1 MGYFGSL
8 LTAAVTPFDQDLTVN
23 HFEFRKLLRALVENG
38 SDGVVVSGT
47 TGESPTLSR
56 EEKLCLFEVALEEVG
71 DQAKVIAG
79 TCNYNTKE
87 SALLS
92 KEAESLGVHGILA
105 VAPYYNKP
113 PQEGLYQHFRAIA
126 EAVNIPVMLYNI
138 PSRTGVNIEPET
150 IARLSEIPNIVALK
164 EAGGSTDQISR
175 IKALV
180 PPDFYLYSGDD
191 IMTLPLLALGGVG
204 VVSVASHLVGKE
216 IKKMIQLFD
225 EGKTK
230 EALKVHLELYPL
242 FKALFIS
249 TNPIPVKA
257 ALNLAGWRVGG
268 VRPPLSSLEQE
279 KEEKLKSVLEKF
291 HLI

>member
-1 MGYFGSL
+1 M
-8 LTAAVTPFDQDLTVN
+8 
-23 HFEFRKLLRALVENG
+23 
-38 SDGVVVSGT
+38 
-47 TGESPTLSR
+47 
-56 EEKLCLFEVALEEVG
+56 
-71 DQAKVIAG
+71 
-79 TCNYNTKE
+79 
-87 SALLS
+87 
-92 KEAESLGVHGILA
+92 
-105 VAPYYNKP
+105 APYYNKP

-180 PPDFYLYSGDD
+180 SPDFYLYSGDD